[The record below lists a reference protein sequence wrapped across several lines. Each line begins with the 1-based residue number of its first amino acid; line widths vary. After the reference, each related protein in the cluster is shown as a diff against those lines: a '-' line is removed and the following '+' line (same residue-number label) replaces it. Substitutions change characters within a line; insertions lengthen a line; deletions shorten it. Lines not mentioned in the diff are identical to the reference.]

1 MSIYNAENEY
11 LSLKVKKMGAEL
23 NSLVLKS
30 TGCEYIWQGNPDIW
44 YGQSPILF
52 PFVGRL
58 LDDKYRVNSREFT
71 CPKHGVAR
79 KRPFKLVDST
89 KSSLTFLQT
98 EDKDTL
104 LLYPYK
110 YNLFI
115 TYELQGEKL
124 VTTLRVD
131 NTNSC
136 IMYFSIGAHPGF
148 NCDIGDTLN
157 FSTPQTVFTERID
170 ETGILTGEIFSL
182 LINEKALTITEN
194 IFDNDALIISGLTEN
209 CLTLKGRDR
218 YLIFR
223 YFDAPLLGVWAK
235 PNAPYVCLEPWFGI
249 NDNYDKKNDI
259 SEKREILS
267 LKAKDSF
274 SFRWEAQPGVFL

>member
-1 MSIYNAENEY
+1 MNIYNAENEY
-11 LSLKVKKMGAEL
+11 LSLRVKQLGAEL

-30 TGCEYIWQGNPDIW
+30 TKFEYIWQGNPDIW
-44 YGQSPILF
+44 YGQSPVLF

-58 LDDKYRVNSREFT
+58 LDDKYSVNSREFT

-79 KRPFKLVDST
+79 KRPFELVSST

-98 EDKDTL
+98 EDNDSL
-104 LLYPYK
+104 LLYPFK

-115 TYELQGEKL
+115 TYELFGEKL

-131 NTNSC
+131 NTNSG

-157 FSTPQTVFTERID
+157 FNTPQTVFTERID
-170 ETGILTGEIFSL
+170 EMGILTGEKFPL
-182 LINEKALTITEN
+182 LKNEKALTITEN
-194 IFDNDALIISGLTEN
+194 IFNNDALIISGLTEN
-209 CLTLKGRDR
+209 TLTLKSRDR
-218 YLIFR
+218 YLIFS
-223 YFDAPLLGVWAK
+223 YSDAPILGIWAK
-235 PNAPYVCLEPWFGI
+235 PNAPYVCLEPWYGV
-249 NDNYDKKNDI
+249 NDNYDKKKDI
-259 SEKREILS
+259 SEKRGILS

-274 SFRWEAQPGVFL
+274 SFSWEAQPKAYS